1 MQKSLKFFIFSL
13 ALLLSGCSLFG
24 KKHKELDNSPEKLY
38 KDASSDLDSGRYDS
52 ALETFQKLESAYPF
66 GVYGEQ
72 AQMEIA
78 YVHYLKDEKEEAV
91 AATDLFIKLHPNHPY
106 VDYMYYLKGLVNFND
121 KKGLL
126 DFISHQDPS
135 ERDPKA
141 AQDSFA
147 AFKQLVERFPDSI
160 YAEDARARMKYLI
173 NSLSQYEVDVARYYY
188 RRKAYVSAAERAQ
201 AAIKNYEGTPAT
213 EEALF
218 IMARSYDAL
227 NLTDLRDDTDRVL
240 RMNFPNSRFLSPTGK
255 VATSKH
261 WWKFW

>member
-13 ALLLSGCSLFG
+13 ALLLSGCGLFG
-24 KKHKELDNSPEKLY
+24 KKHKEADNSPEKLY
-38 KDASSDLDSGRYDS
+38 REARDDLNNGRYDS
-52 ALETFQKLESAYPF
+52 ALDNFQKLESGYPF

-72 AQMEIA
+72 AQMDIA
-78 YVHYLKDEKEEAV
+78 YTHYLKDEKDEAI
-91 AATDLFIKLHPNHPY
+91 AATDLFIKLHPNHPH

-121 KKGLL
+121 KVGLL
-126 DFISHQDPS
+126 DFVSHQDPS

-147 AFKQLVERFPDSI
+147 AFKQLVERFPNSI
-160 YAEDARARMKYLI
+160 YAEDARLRLKYLI
-173 NSLSQYEVDVARYYY
+173 NSLAQYEVDVARYYY
-188 RRKAYVSAAERAQ
+188 RRSAYVAAAERAQ
-201 AAIKNYEGTPAT
+201 AAVKNYQGAPAA

-227 NLTDLRDDTDRVL
+227 NLTDLRDDADRVL
-240 RMNFPNSRFLSPTGK
+240 RLNYPNSRFLAGK
-255 VATSKH
+255 APASKH